1 MEPRPSCA
9 TCLRPLVVCWCA
21 HLRPRAT
28 RNAVLF
34 LQHPRE
40 EGVAIGTARMAGLS
54 LLGSELEVGVDFSRS
69 RVLAR
74 ALADAE
80 RPAVLLFPGPGA
92 RDLEH
97 DPPRGPVRLVVIDGT
112 WPQAKKI
119 VRTNPALE
127 ALPRYT
133 FTPRA
138 PSAYTIRRE
147 PEEGFV
153 STIESLA
160 LVLSL
165 LEGDPSFADTL
176 VAPFHAMVAQQVRYA
191 ESVRAPRHRRRTRRA
206 PSTPAFLRAD
216 WDRLVCLVAE
226 TNAWPAGSPQRAAG
240 EPGELVHLVA
250 IRPADGAVLDVIAP
264 PPVLAPW
271 TAKHLALDPA
281 WLAGPSV
288 DLAGAWRAFVR
299 PDDRLVTWGT
309 HSLSALDH
317 ADLPRPPGAV
327 DLREALRAVH
337 RTRLGAIEALHART
351 LGAAPEAPRG
361 RAGRRSAMMA
371 ALLAALAAEP
381 PRPST

>member
-1 MEPRPSCA
+1 
-9 TCLRPLVVCWCA
+9 
-21 HLRPRAT
+21 
-28 RNAVLF
+28 VLF

-133 FTPRA
+133 FTPRT

-165 LEGDPSFADTL
+165 LEDDPSFADTL

-191 ESVRAPRHRRRTRRA
+191 ESVRAPRHRQRTRRA
-206 PSTPAFLRAD
+206 PSAPTFVRER
-216 WDRLVCLVAE
+216 WGELVCLVAE
-226 TNAWPAGSPQRAAG
+226 TNAWPVGSPQRAAG

-250 IRPADGAVLDVIAP
+250 LRPSTGAWLDVISP
-264 PPVLAPW
+264 PPALAPW
-271 TAKHLALDPA
+271 TAKHLGLDPA
-281 WLAGPSV
+281 LLTGAPVELA
-288 DLAGAWRAFVR
+288 AAWRAFAR
-299 PDDRLVTWGT
+299 PSDLLVAWGT
-309 HSLSALDH
+309 HSLAALDR
-317 ADLPRPPGAV
+317 AGLPRCAAAI
-327 DLREALRAVH
+327 DLREALRTVH
-337 RTRLGAIEALHART
+337 RRKLGAIEDLHART
-351 LGAAPEAPRG
+351 IGVEVQGARG
-361 RAGRRSAMMA
+361 RAGRRAAMMA
-371 ALLAALAAEP
+371 DLLQALRRRDAG
-381 PRPST
+381 STP